1 MNPIVLENEIK
12 QENIFS
18 LAGGIKT
25 AENLPERHNKVR
37 FDGRLIATDLYFMGT
52 AIFAELKLTLI
63 RSLFKSYFLPRENV
77 NVVLN

>member
-1 MNPIVLENEIK
+1 MENEIK

-37 FDGRLIATDLYFMGT
+37 FDGRPQIY
-52 AIFAELKLTLI
+52 I
-63 RSLFKSYFLPRENV
+63 SWVQLFLQN
-77 NVVLN
+77 